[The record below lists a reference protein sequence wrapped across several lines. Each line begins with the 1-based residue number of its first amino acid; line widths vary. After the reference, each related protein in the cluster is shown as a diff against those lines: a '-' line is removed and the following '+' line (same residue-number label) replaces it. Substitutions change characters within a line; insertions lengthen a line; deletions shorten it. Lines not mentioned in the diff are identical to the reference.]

1 MKIEDHTKL
10 VESIMNNLTDQAVV
24 STTMAQITEDYPKV
38 MSELEMAKT
47 TADQLKADNE
57 KLRQANMS
65 LFMQIPQRKAEDNRT
80 TTVDNKTPDN
90 FDDLLFDEK
99 GNIKK

>member
-1 MKIEDHTKL
+1 MKLEDHTKL
-10 VESIMNNLTDQAVV
+10 VESIMSNLTDQAVV
-24 STTMAQITEDYPKV
+24 STQMAQLTEDYPKV
-38 MSELEMAKT
+38 ISELETAKT
-47 TADQLKADNE
+47 TAEQLKADNE

-65 LFMQIPQRKAEDNRT
+65 LFMQIPQRKTDENKQ

>member
-10 VESIMNNLTDQAVV
+10 VESIMSNLTDQAVV
-24 STTMAQITEDYPKV
+24 STQMAQITDDYPKV
-38 MSELEMAKT
+38 MAELDTAKA
-47 TADQLKADNE
+47 TAETLKADNE

-65 LFMQIPQRKAEDNRT
+65 LFMQIPQRKAEDTRQQT
-80 TTVDNKTPDN
+80 SENKTPDN

>member
-1 MKIEDHTKL
+1 MKLDDHSKL
-10 VESIMNNLTDQAVV
+10 VESIMSNLSDQAIV
-24 STTMAQITEDYPKV
+24 STQLAQITEDYPKV
-38 MSELEMAKT
+38 LTELETAKS
-47 TADQLKADNE
+47 TAEQLKADNE

-65 LFMQIPQRKAEDNRT
+65 LFMQIPQKKDEENRSSSSE
-80 TTVDNKTPDN
+80 NKSPDN

>member
-1 MKIEDHTKL
+1 MKLEDHTKL
-10 VESIMNNLTDQAVV
+10 VESIMSNLTDQAVV
-24 STTMAQITEDYPKV
+24 STQMAQITEDYPKV
-38 MSELEMAKT
+38 LTDLETAKAE
-47 TADQLKADNE
+47 ADKLKADNE

-80 TTVDNKTPDN
+80 TTVDNKTPEN

-99 GNIKK
+99 GNMKK